1 VVRVFFLD
9 KSGVRRENL
18 TNKKVMLMDEKRK
31 KEREG
36 KMKKNEI
43 EKIRKIKKEKGNVEE
58 REGKRK
64 KVEQI

>member
-43 EKIRKIKKEKGNVEE
+43 EKIRKIKKEKGRKRE
-58 REGKRK
+58 RE
-64 KVEQI
+64 